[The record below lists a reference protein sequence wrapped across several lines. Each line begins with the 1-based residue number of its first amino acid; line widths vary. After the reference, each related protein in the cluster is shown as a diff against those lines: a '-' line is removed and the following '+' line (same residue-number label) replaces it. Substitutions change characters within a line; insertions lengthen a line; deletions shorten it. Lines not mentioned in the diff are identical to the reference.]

1 MLLSQHFSIAFLL
14 QIVQNNSSIDPALQ
28 LRYFER
34 PQNLQG
40 WYQKAY
46 ALGNAYR
53 DHDWYRCDHLCKEHP
68 EVYIYSSC
76 ILLMLF
82 DKQYVVSTNSFVL

>member
-14 QIVQNNSSIDPALQ
+14 QIVQNNLSIDPALQ

-53 DHDWYRCDHLCKEHP
+53 DHDWYRCDHLCKEH
-68 EVYIYSSC
+68 
-76 ILLMLF
+76 LMLF